1 MRSSYFLIILILT
14 VFSCNWTIKSTHH
27 DAIARVNSTF
37 LTKDKIDAGLF
48 DGLSVQDSLIQIQNI
63 INDWATQQLL
73 QDGALLNLEAQKQ
86 KEFETLVKDYKRDL
100 LTSAYL
106 EAMTKQN
113 LDTIIS
119 NQELELAYKQNKDLF
134 YLKED
139 LIKLRYIN
147 HNLSMSNSND
157 VKRRFKRYNAEDRA
171 ILDTISLQF
180 NSFFLNDS
188 VWINSNQVI
197 SKIGPLQKGFNKVLL
212 KKQNFIQLKDSLG
225 LYLMQVKDVLE
236 IGQQAP
242 LAYVTPTLK
251 QIIINKR
258 KLKLVNQL
266 KSEIVNDC
274 LLYTSPSPRD
284 NKASRMPSSA

>member
-14 VFSCNWTIKSTHH
+14 VFSCDWSIKSTHQ

-48 DGLSVQDSLIQIQNI
+48 DGLSAQDSLVQIQNI

-106 EAMTKQN
+106 EAITKQN

-119 NQELELAYKQNKDLF
+119 NQELELAYNQNKELF

-147 HNLSMSNSND
+147 HNLSMSNSNEI
-157 VKRRFKRYNAEDRA
+157 KRRFKRYNADDRA

-236 IGQQAP
+236 VGQQAP

-266 KSEIVNDC
+266 KSEIVNDA
-274 LLYTSPSPRD
+274 LR
-284 NKASRMPSSA
+284 NKKFEIYE

>member
-14 VFSCNWTIKSTHH
+14 VFSCDWTIKSTHQ

-119 NQELELAYKQNKDLF
+119 NQELELAYKQNKELF

-147 HNLSMSNSND
+147 HNLSMSNSNEI
-157 VKRRFKRYNAEDRA
+157 KRRFKRYNAEDRA

-236 IGQQAP
+236 IGQPAP

-266 KSEIVNDC
+266 KSEIVNDA
-274 LLYTSPSPRD
+274 LR
-284 NKASRMPSSA
+284 NKKFEIYE

>member
-14 VFSCNWTIKSTHH
+14 VFSCDWTIKSTHQ

-86 KEFETLVKDYKRDL
+86 KEFETLVKDYKTDL

-119 NQELELAYKQNKDLF
+119 NQELELAYKQNKELF

-147 HNLSMSNSND
+147 HNLSMSNSNEI
-157 VKRRFKRYNAEDRA
+157 KRRFKRYNAEDRA

-236 IGQQAP
+236 IGQPAP

-266 KSEIVNDC
+266 KSEIVNDA
-274 LLYTSPSPRD
+274 LR
-284 NKASRMPSSA
+284 NKKFEIYE

>member
-1 MRSSYFLIILILT
+1 MRSSYFLIILVLT
-14 VFSCNWTIKSTHH
+14 VFSCDWTIKSTHQ

-37 LTKDKIDAGLF
+37 LTKDEIDIGLF
-48 DGLSVQDSLIQIQNI
+48 DGLSVQDSLIQIQDI

-73 QDGALLNLEAQKQ
+73 QDGALLNLEEQKQ

-119 NQELELAYKQNKDLF
+119 NHELELAYKQNKELF

-147 HNLSMSNSND
+147 HNLSMSNSNEI
-157 VKRRFKRYNAEDRA
+157 KRRFKRYNAEDRA

-258 KLKLVNQL
+258 KLKLVKQL
-266 KSEIVNDC
+266 KSEIVNDA
-274 LLYTSPSPRD
+274 LR
-284 NKASRMPSSA
+284 NKKFEIYE

>member
-14 VFSCNWTIKSTHH
+14 VFSCDWTINSTHQ

-119 NQELELAYKQNKDLF
+119 NQELELAYKQNKELF
-134 YLKED
+134 YLKEN

-147 HNLSMSNSND
+147 HNLSMSNSNEI
-157 VKRRFKRYNAEDRA
+157 KRRFKRYNAEDRA
-171 ILDTISLQF
+171 ILDTISLKF

-266 KSEIVNDC
+266 KIEIVNDA
-274 LLYTSPSPRD
+274 LR
-284 NKASRMPSSA
+284 NKKFEIYE

>member
-1 MRSSYFLIILILT
+1 MIILILI
-14 VFSCNWTIKSTHH
+14 VSSCDWTIKSTHQ

-37 LTKDKIDAGLF
+37 LTKDKIDIGLF
-48 DGLSVQDSLIQIQNI
+48 DGLSLQDSLIQIQNI

-73 QDGALLNLEAQKQ
+73 HDGALLNLEAQKQ

-119 NQELELAYKQNKDLF
+119 NHELELAYKQNKELF
-134 YLKED
+134 NLKED

-147 HNLSMSNSND
+147 HNLNMSNSNEI
-157 VKRRFKRYNAEDRA
+157 KRRFKRYNAEDRA

-197 SKIGPLQKGFNKVLL
+197 SKIGPLQKGFNKFLL

-236 IGQQAP
+236 KGQQAP

-266 KSEIVNDC
+266 KSEIVNDA
-274 LLYTSPSPRD
+274 LR
-284 NKASRMPSSA
+284 NKKFEIYE

>member
-1 MRSSYFLIILILT
+1 MT
-14 VFSCNWTIKSTHH
+14 VFSCDLTIKSNHQ

-37 LTKDKIDAGLF
+37 LTRDKIDAGLF
-48 DGLSVQDSLIQIQNI
+48 DGLSKQDSLIQIQNI

-73 QDGALLNLEAQKQ
+73 HDGALLNLEAQKQ
-86 KEFETLVKDYKRDL
+86 KEFETFVKDYKRDL

-113 LDTIIS
+113 LDTTIS
-119 NQELELAYKQNKDLF
+119 NHELELAYKQNKELF

-147 HNLSMSNSND
+147 HNLSMSNSNEI
-157 VKRRFKRYNAEDRA
+157 KRRFKRYNAEDRA

-266 KSEIVNDC
+266 KSEIVNDA
-274 LLYTSPSPRD
+274 LR
-284 NKASRMPSSA
+284 NKKFEIYE

>member
-1 MRSSYFLIILILT
+1 MRSIYFIILILT
-14 VFSCNWTIKSTHH
+14 VFSCDWTIKSTHK

-37 LTKDKIDAGLF
+37 LTKDKIDVDLF
-48 DGLSVQDSLIQIQNI
+48 AGLSVQDSLIQIQNI

-73 QDGALLNLEAQKQ
+73 HDGALLNLEAQKQ

-119 NQELELAYKQNKDLF
+119 NHELELAYKQNKEPF

-147 HNLSMSNSND
+147 HNLSMSNSNEI
-157 VKRRFKRYNAEDRA
+157 KRRFKRYNAEDRA

-197 SKIGPLQKGFNKVLL
+197 SKIGPLQKGFNKFLL

-266 KSEIVNDC
+266 KSEIVNDA
-274 LLYTSPSPRD
+274 LR
-284 NKASRMPSSA
+284 NKKFEIYE

>member
-1 MRSSYFLIILILT
+1 MRSSYFLIILILI
-14 VFSCNWTIKSTHH
+14 VFSCDWTIKSTHQ

-37 LTKDKIDAGLF
+37 LTKDKIDVGLF

-242 LAYVTPTLK
+242 LAYVTPMLK

-266 KSEIVNDC
+266 KSEIVNDA
-274 LLYTSPSPRD
+274 LR
-284 NKASRMPSSA
+284 NKKFEIYE

>member
-1 MRSSYFLIILILT
+1 MRSCYFLIILILI
-14 VFSCNWTIKSTHH
+14 VSSCDWTINSTHQ
-27 DAIARVNSTF
+27 DTIARVNSTF
-37 LTKDKIDAGLF
+37 LTKDEIDVGLF
-48 DGLSVQDSLIQIQNI
+48 DGLSVKDSLIQIQNI

-73 QDGALLNLEAQKQ
+73 HDGALLNLEAQKQ

-119 NQELELAYKQNKDLF
+119 NHELELAYEQNKELF

-147 HNLSMSNSND
+147 HNLSMSNSNEI
-157 VKRRFKRYNAEDRA
+157 KRRFKRYNAEDRA

-266 KSEIVNDC
+266 KSEIVNDA
-274 LLYTSPSPRD
+274 LR
-284 NKASRMPSSA
+284 NKKFEIYE

>member
-14 VFSCNWTIKSTHH
+14 VFSCDWSIKSTHQ

-119 NQELELAYKQNKDLF
+119 NQELELAYNQNKELF

-147 HNLSMSNSND
+147 HNLSMSNSNEI
-157 VKRRFKRYNAEDRA
+157 KRRFKRYNADDRA

-266 KSEIVNDC
+266 KSEIVNDA
-274 LLYTSPSPRD
+274 LR
-284 NKASRMPSSA
+284 NKKFEIYE

>member
-14 VFSCNWTIKSTHH
+14 VFSCDWTIKSTHQ

-119 NQELELAYKQNKDLF
+119 NQELELAYKQNKELF

-147 HNLSMSNSND
+147 HNLSMSNSNEI
-157 VKRRFKRYNAEDRA
+157 KRRFMRYNAEDRA

-266 KSEIVNDC
+266 KIEIVNDA
-274 LLYTSPSPRD
+274 LR
-284 NKASRMPSSA
+284 NKKFEIYE

>member
-1 MRSSYFLIILILT
+1 MRSIYFIILILT
-14 VFSCNWTIKSTHH
+14 VFSCDWTIKSTHK

-37 LTKDKIDAGLF
+37 LTKEEIDVGLF
-48 DGLSVQDSLIQIQNI
+48 DGLSIQDSLIQIQNI

-73 QDGALLNLEAQKQ
+73 QDGALVNLEAQKQ

-119 NQELELAYKQNKDLF
+119 NHELELAYEQNKELF

-147 HNLSMSNSND
+147 HNLSMSNSNEI
-157 VKRRFKRYNAEDRA
+157 KRRFKRYNAEDRA

-197 SKIGPLQKGFNKVLL
+197 SKIGPLQKGFNKFLL

-266 KSEIVNDC
+266 KSEIVNDA
-274 LLYTSPSPRD
+274 LR
-284 NKASRMPSSA
+284 NKKFEIYE

>member
-1 MRSSYFLIILILT
+1 MRSSYFLTILILT
-14 VFSCNWTIKSTHH
+14 VLSCDWTIKSTHQ
-27 DAIARVNSTF
+27 DVIARVNTTF
-37 LTKDKIDAGLF
+37 LTKDKIDIGLF
-48 DGLSVQDSLIQIQNI
+48 DGLNVQDSLIQIQNI

-73 QDGALLNLEAQKQ
+73 HDGALLNLESQKQ

-119 NQELELAYKQNKDLF
+119 NHELELAYKQNKELF

-147 HNLSMSNSND
+147 HNLSMSNSNEI
-157 VKRRFKRYNAEDRA
+157 KRRFKRYNAEDRA
-171 ILDTISLQF
+171 ILDTMSLKF

-197 SKIGPLQKGFNKVLL
+197 SKIGPLQKGFNKFLL

-266 KSEIVNDC
+266 KSEIVNDA
-274 LLYTSPSPRD
+274 LR
-284 NKASRMPSSA
+284 NKKFEIYE